1 MTHAAIR
8 QCRPDSRSSL
18 PTRVLRAGLLLVAL
32 LSPLPAT
39 TYAQDADSVSP
50 EQIEA
55 LKEQIADIDDWL
67 KDAEADRGELEQTL
81 ASTERKIGQLKKER
95 RSLRQQAA
103 EQQTE
108 IDKLKDRERK
118 LEKELAAKRE
128 ALKAQIRAAWMA
140 GDAPALKVLLN
151 EIDPQKLSRVMTYHE
166 YLSKDT
172 VSRLEAFNRTL
183 DDLKTTRE
191 QSIAAQLKLKKT
203 EAAVAERQDKLEDQ
217 HKTRERT
224 LALLKS
230 DISDKKGKRQDLVA
244 DRERLEKLLKEV
256 EAAIADIPT
265 PKESQ
270 PFSSLRAKLPWP
282 TRGKVIIGYGESLH
296 NGRLRHNGLLIA
308 AQPEAEVK
316 AVHYGRV
323 VFANWLRGFGLLT
336 IIDHGDG
343 YMSLYGRNSSLLK
356 SPGEWVRAGETIAI
370 AGEGDKDSSARLY
383 FEIRHNGKPQN
394 PMRWLAH
401 K

>member
-1 MTHAAIR
+1 MTDAAHR
-8 QCRPDSRSSL
+8 QCRPDSRSSN
-18 PTRVLRAGLLLVAL
+18 PTRLLHAGLLLFAL
-32 LSPLPAT
+32 FSTLPSLT
-39 TYAQDADSVSP
+39 LAQDADSVSP
-50 EQIEA
+50 EQIEE

-67 KDAEADRGELEQTL
+67 KDAEADRGKLEQTL
-81 ASTERKIGQLKKER
+81 ASTERRIGQLKKER
-95 RSLRQQAA
+95 RSLRQQVA

-108 IDKLKDRERK
+108 IDRLKERERK

-140 GDAPALKVLLN
+140 GDAPAVKVLLN
-151 EIDPQKLSRVMTYHE
+151 EIDPQKLSRIMTYHE
-166 YLSKDT
+166 YLSQDT
-172 VSRLEAFNRTL
+172 VSQLEAFNRTL
-183 DDLKTTRE
+183 DDLKATRE
-191 QSIAAQLKLKKT
+191 KSVAARLRLKKT

-217 HKTRERT
+217 RKTRERT

-230 DISDKKGKRQDLVA
+230 DISDKKAQRQDLVA
-244 DRERLEKLLKEV
+244 DRKRLEKLLKEV
-256 EAAIADIPT
+256 EAAIADIPA

-308 AQPEAEVK
+308 TQPEAEVK

-356 SPGEWVRAGETIAI
+356 SPGDWVRAGETIAI
-370 AGEGDKDSSARLY
+370 AGEGGKDSNARLY
-383 FEIRHNGKPQN
+383 FEIRHNGKPQD